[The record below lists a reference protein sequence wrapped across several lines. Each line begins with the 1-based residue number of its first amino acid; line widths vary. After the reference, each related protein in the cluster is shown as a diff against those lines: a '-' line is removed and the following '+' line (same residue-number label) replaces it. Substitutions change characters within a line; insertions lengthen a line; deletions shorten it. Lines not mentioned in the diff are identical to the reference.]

1 MLDREHRRDAEEN
14 RRRYIYDPAVKCP
27 VDIKHFQ
34 KLNKTLT
41 KTERFMSAF
50 MQSCV
55 RYGYVKH
62 YRTQQIIQLGVD
74 GKYIIADFFLLWPEV
89 IIEVDGPEH
98 MSVKDKLRDAQVEK
112 LFGYQT
118 LRVKNKEVR
127 RNNADVRSWLIKELA
142 KAEGL
147 GPKKVRDRVR
157 EYWRNQE
164 VEGYK

>member
-1 MLDREHRRDAEEN
+1 MDRIGRRQLELN
-14 RRRYIYDPAVKCP
+14 RRLFIHEIKAPP
-27 VDIKHFQ
+27 EIKHFMS
-34 KLNKTLT
+34 LNKKLT
-41 KTERFMSAF
+41 RTERQMSAF

-62 YRTQQIIQLGVD
+62 YRTQQIIQLGTS

-98 MSVKDKLRDAQVEK
+98 ISFKDKLRDAQVAY

-118 LRVKNKEVR
+118 LRVSNKDVQ
-127 RNNADVRSWLIKELA
+127 RNNADVRTHLIKELA

-147 GPKKVRDRVR
+147 SPKKVRARVK
-157 EYWRNQE
+157 EYWQKQT
-164 VEGYK
+164 VEGYN